1 MTPKITMWCY
11 KIALNKVAIHYMA
24 SMKQSLSYIMR
35 CNLISLQTKA
45 LHYALPEA
53 EPRHMIMISGEGV
66 RVACNDTQAGPLF
79 ADKASERVEV
89 RRKEGRKRTL
99 RPSAVII
106 ISCLGPHW
114 PRRQAFCSLAAHT
127 ALRTSRMG
135 GCDIIIVGS
144 NLMNYT
150 GNRI

>member
-1 MTPKITMWCY
+1 
-11 KIALNKVAIHYMA
+11 MA

-53 EPRHMIMISGEGV
+53 EPRHMIMTSGEGV

-89 RRKEGRKRTL
+89 RRKEEDTAAVGCNNNFLL
-99 RPSAVII
+99 RP
-106 ISCLGPHW
+106 
-114 PRRQAFCSLAAHT
+114 
-127 ALRTSRMG
+127 ALTSEAG
-135 GCDIIIVGS
+135 LLFAG
-144 NLMNYT
+144 YT
-150 GNRI
+150 H